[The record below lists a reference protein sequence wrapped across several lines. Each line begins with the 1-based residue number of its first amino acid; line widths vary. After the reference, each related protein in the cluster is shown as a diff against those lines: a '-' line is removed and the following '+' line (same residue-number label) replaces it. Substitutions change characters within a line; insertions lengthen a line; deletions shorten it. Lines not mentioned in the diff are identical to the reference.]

1 MGGFAPS
8 DGGRGPARR
17 FRLVDLGAE
26 PAADVGA
33 DDRGQVASLISPRL
47 LVALDAWRV
56 GLGLDPGADER
67 RVVRVQAPLVA
78 SLARVRSAADAAL
91 ALTGVLE
98 YASRH
103 LQIVLPCGAVDE
115 DAVCFE
121 APASV
126 PLDVIREVFDEHL
139 LAVVR
144 GDDLEGGLRDRV
156 TARVELADPSDLD

>member
-17 FRLVDLGAE
+17 FRLVDLAGGPAPVAE
-26 PAADVGA
+26 GDE
-33 DDRGQVASLISPRL
+33 RGEVASLISPRL
-47 LVALDAWRV
+47 LVSLDAWRV
-56 GLGLDPGADER
+56 GLGLDPNAEER

-103 LQIVLPCGAVDE
+103 LRVALPCGSIRE
-115 DAVCFE
+115 DTVCFE
-121 APASV
+121 APADV
-126 PLDVIREVFDEHL
+126 PLDAIREAFDEHL

-144 GDDLEGGLRDRV
+144 GDDLEGGLRDRM
-156 TARVELADPSDLD
+156 TARVEATDPSELE